1 MNGVVVYE
9 SIDATFLGIIEQAL
23 KDHNIPFTV
32 TGGSNVEPG
41 LGSPGI
47 PVRISVDQKFVEEA
61 KAIIEQV
68 SLV

>member
-1 MNGVVVYE
+1 MSRVIVYE

-23 KDHNIPFTV
+23 KGHGIPFTV

-47 PVRISVDQKFVEEA
+47 PVRISVDQKFAEEA
-61 KAIIEQV
+61 KNIIEQV
-68 SLV
+68 SL